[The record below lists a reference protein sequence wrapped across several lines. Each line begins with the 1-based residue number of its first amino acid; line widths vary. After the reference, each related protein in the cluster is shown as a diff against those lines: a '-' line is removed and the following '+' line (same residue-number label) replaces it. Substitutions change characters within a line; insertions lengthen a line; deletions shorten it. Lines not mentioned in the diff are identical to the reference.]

1 MLLFLSGR
9 TWHSREKLAVGMSW
23 ETGIREEMW
32 RMVKKMAGCAESAT
46 VLDGEASKYLDVS
59 RGSAKGCTL
68 SLTLFKVFSK
78 WSGIRNRSSKAASQ
92 GGGRYRFKVDARGWF
107 RGDMRYTKRIAEANR
122 EDVKIHYYRKWR
134 AATNVNKCFPLHV
147 TKIGKRR

>member
-1 MLLFLSGR
+1 M
-9 TWHSREKLAVGMSW
+9 GMSW

-68 SLTLFKVFSK
+68 SLTLLKVLINDLIISMETAK
-78 WSGIRNRSSKAASQ
+78 Q
-92 GGGRYRFKVDARGWF
+92 GVKVD
-107 RGDMRYTKRIAEANR
+107 E
-122 EDVKIHYYRKWR
+122 
-134 AATNVNKCFPLHV
+134 
-147 TKIGKRR
+147 